1 MLREVL
7 ELTNRHR
14 SRQLVSWMSSTGL
27 GLKMGGEGDLPL
39 PPAPPAAGPSRVAM
53 MVGKVN
59 EGSEFPAKPILV

>member
-27 GLKMGGEGDLPL
+27 GLKMGGKGTYRCLLHLLLPD
-39 PPAPPAAGPSRVAM
+39 PR
-53 MVGKVN
+53 
-59 EGSEFPAKPILV
+59 EWR